1 LTMHQAGRKRVLIV
15 NCYLDETRR
24 DVARAGKVPQTIGP
38 LFLAGWFH
46 PDRWDIRLHNE
57 HSDGPLEDEALLGW
71 PDLVV
76 LTGLTT
82 SLDRLRQIT
91 AYVRSLNPRV
101 VVVGGGHV
109 ARAFPSYCA
118 TFLDVVCQ
126 GDVEEIGDVIAGLY
140 GPDYAA
146 GEMGFRYD
154 LAPWIGRVGYVE
166 STRYCNFKC
175 DFCILTA
182 EGRRYQPHGL
192 DFFRRQLAALGQRR
206 ILAFVDNNFYG
217 SDRKSYEARL
227 EVIREAWQAGQFKYW
242 VALVTGDFFLD
253 DRNVTRARENG
264 CRGLFSGVESFD
276 PDWVADH
283 NKRQNGGKAPVE
295 LIRSCLEQGVI
306 FTYGLILDIYTRPI
320 AEIRR
325 ELEFVLG
332 CDEITLPGFLS
343 LPIPYPGT
351 PYFYRALDAG
361 TLLPGTRIRDLD
373 STTITAT
380 PLDPMAEAVGF
391 VRDLQ
396 SMRGYRTKV
405 LRHGLRFAR
414 RYRRHLSAEQLGLC
428 LANGALLCA
437 PLLATL
443 PSRVGSA
450 TGARTY
456 VSTTEPLDRVYRP
469 AFRVAGQYASHFHPT
484 FLTDADGGLSE
495 AISED
500 VLRGRSGARQATA
513 TPVVLQ
519 AATRH

>member
-1 LTMHQAGRKRVLIV
+1 VTTARSTRKRVLIV

-24 DVARAGKVPQTIGP
+24 DVARSGKVPQTVGP
-38 LFLAGWFH
+38 IFLAGWFH

-57 HSDGPLEDEALLGW
+57 HSHGPLEDKELLGW

-82 SLDRLRQIT
+82 SVDRLRQIT
-91 AYVRSLNPRV
+91 AYVRTLNPRV

-126 GDVEEIGDVIAGLY
+126 GDVEEIAAVIAGLY
-140 GPDYAA
+140 GPEYATD
-146 GEMGFRYD
+146 EMLFRYD

-192 DFFRRQLAALGQRR
+192 DFFRRQLNALGKKR
-206 ILAFVDNNFYG
+206 ILAFLDNNFYG

-227 EVIREAWQAGQFKYW
+227 EVVREAWQAGQFKYW
-242 VALVTGDFFLD
+242 VALVTGDYFLD
-253 DRNVTRARENG
+253 DRNISRAKETG
-264 CRGLFSGVESFD
+264 LRGLFSGVESLD
-276 PDWVADH
+276 PEWIAAH
-283 NKRQNGGKAPVE
+283 NKRQNGGRAPTD
-295 LIRSCLEQGVI
+295 LIRNCLESGVI

-320 AEIRR
+320 ADLRR

-332 CDEITLPGFLS
+332 CDEITLPAFLS

-351 PYFYRALDAG
+351 PHFYRALDAG

-373 STTITAT
+373 STTITSR
-380 PLDPMAEAVGF
+380 PLDAMADAIGF

-396 SMRGYRTKV
+396 SMRGYRTAV

-414 RYRRHLSAEQLGLC
+414 RYRRHLPAEQMGIC
-428 LANGALLCA
+428 LANGPLLCA

-443 PSRVGSA
+443 PGRIGSA
-450 TGARTY
+450 TGPRTY
-456 VSTTEPLDRVYRP
+456 LSTTEPLDRAYRP
-469 AFRVAGQYASHFHPT
+469 AFRVDPRYESLFQPT
-484 FLTDADGGLSE
+484 FLTDASGALSE
-495 AISED
+495 AIAED
-500 VLRGRSGARQATA
+500 VQHGRSGRRTLPPAPVALQGAAR
-513 TPVVLQ
+513 
-519 AATRH
+519 H